1 MRRAVGLLILALMF
15 IAAGRLALT
24 GARTA
29 SVERGTAQKQG
40 GGGPQL
46 LGGPH
51 QITITPI
58 GPDQATLDRTKSELL
73 KNSAVATRLKSA
85 RHRLVNF
92 ELIEPDPKASDKT
105 EAPTQYRAQIFDY
118 SNNKAYVAT
127 GNFKDARLQLTETQQ
142 QPNVSEE
149 EFAEAVNLLT
159 RDKQFGAAL
168 RTHRLEPYRPM
179 PPLVALDQPVGKV
192 ERTITV
198 GLMPA
203 DGQHGNEV
211 VGVNLIRQTV
221 VRYAGG
227 APPTSSA
234 TDTNCGLTDDTSQ
247 FPTGANLAGQYE
259 VVISRNGVEFWR
271 FTCVRPSA
279 SSGTNKSGIDLKNVK
294 YRGKLVLKE
303 AHAPILNVQYER
315 NLCGPYR
322 DWAYAESYFVANGT
336 DVLGTNGSIRLCTD
350 APQTILDNG
359 TDTGNFRG
367 VAIWDRE
374 DVTLVS
380 ELEAGWYRYV
390 SKWVFRD
397 SGVIEPRFGFTATT
411 DSCVCHNHVHH
422 VYWRLDFDLN
432 TDINNAVFESRN
444 GVLSPINV
452 EAMLQR
458 VKDEDQSFVVR
469 NLVSGESATIFPGP
483 KDGNYDKYGKGDLW
497 FLKYKS
503 NEIDDN
509 NGIGTAINIAPFV
522 NGESLNS
529 TDVVVWYAGHWV
541 HDHFDIPPSDAEGP
555 EILGPE
561 IVLQG
566 Y

>member
-1 MRRAVGLLILALMF
+1 MLIT
-15 IAAGRLALT
+15 AGRLALT
-24 GARTA
+24 VARTA
-29 SVERGTAQKQG
+29 SPERGTAQKQG

-58 GPDQATLDRTKSELL
+58 GPDQATIDRTKNDLL
-73 KNSAVATRLKSA
+73 KNSAVTTRLKNT
-85 RHRLVNF
+85 RYRLVNF

-105 EAPTQYRAQIFDY
+105 EAPTQYRAQFFDY
-118 SNNKAYVAT
+118 SNNRAYVAT
-127 GNFKDARLQLTETQQ
+127 GNVKDASLQLTETKQ

-149 EFAEAVNLLT
+149 EFADAVNLLT

-168 RTHRLEPYRPM
+168 RTHKLEPYRPM
-179 PPLVALDQPVGKV
+179 PPLVALDEPVGKV

-203 DGQHGNEV
+203 DGKQGNEV

-234 TDTNCGLTDDTSQ
+234 TDSNCGLSSAGQATTSSG
-247 FPTGANLAGQYE
+247 TAGQYD
-259 VVISRNGVEFWR
+259 VVISRNGQEFWR
-271 FTCVRPSA
+271 FTCIRPAA
-279 SSGTNKSGIDLKNVK
+279 SSGVNKSGIDLKNVK

-322 DWAYAESYFVANGT
+322 DWSYSESYFDAVGT
-336 DVLGTNGSIRLCTD
+336 DVPGTNGGIRICT
-350 APQTILDNG
+350 APPQTVLDNG
-359 TDTGNFRG
+359 TDNGTFRG
-367 VAIWDRE
+367 IAIWDRE

-411 DSCVCHNHVHH
+411 NSCVCHNHVHH

-432 TDINNAVFESRN
+432 TDINNAAFESRN
-444 GVLSPINV
+444 GLLSPINV

-503 NEIDDN
+503 DEIDDG
-509 NGIGTAINIAPFV
+509 NGIGTSINIAPFV

-529 TDVVVWYAGHWV
+529 TDLVVWYAGHWV

>member
-1 MRRAVGLLILALMF
+1 MRRALGLLVFAFIL
-15 IAAGRLALT
+15 ITAGRLALT
-24 GARTA
+24 VARTTSPKRA
-29 SVERGTAQKQG
+29 TDQVQA
-40 GGGPQL
+40 
-46 LGGPH
+46 GGPH
-51 QITITPI
+51 QITITSI
-58 GPDQATLDRTKSELL
+58 GPDQATIDRTKNDLL
-73 KNSAVATRLKSA
+73 KNSLVTTRLKSA
-85 RHRLVNF
+85 RHRIVNF
-92 ELIEPDPKASDKT
+92 EFIEPDPKASDKT

-118 SNNKAYVAT
+118 SNNKAYVAI
-127 GNFKDARLQLTETQQ
+127 GNFKDARLQLSETQQ

-149 EFAEAVNLLT
+149 EFAESVNLLS

-168 RTHRLEPYRPM
+168 RNHQLEPYRPM

-192 ERTITV
+192 ERTLTV

-203 DGQHGNEV
+203 DGKHGNEV

-234 TDTNCGLTDDTSQ
+234 ADINCGVSSSGQGTTSHG
-247 FPTGANLAGQYE
+247 TAGQYD
-259 VVISRNGVEFWR
+259 VIISRNGVEFWR
-271 FTCVRPSA
+271 FTCIRPSA
-279 SSGTNKSGIDLKNVK
+279 SSGTNASGIDLKNIK

-322 DWAYAESYFVANGT
+322 DWSYSEGYFDAVGT
-336 DVLGTNGSIRLCTD
+336 DVPGTNGGIRMCTA
-350 APQTILDNG
+350 APQTILENG
-359 TDTGNFRG
+359 TDTGSFKG

-380 ELEAGWYRYV
+380 ELNAGWYRYI

-397 SGVIEPRFGFTATT
+397 SGVIEPRFGFTATSN
-411 DSCVCHNHVHH
+411 SCVCHNHVHH

-432 TDINNAVFESRN
+432 TDINNGVFESRKD
-444 GVLSPINV
+444 VLKPIDT
-452 EAMLQR
+452 EAMVQR
-458 VKDEDQSFVVR
+458 VQGEDQFFVVR
-469 NLVSGESATIFPGP
+469 NLISGESATIFPGP

-503 NEIDDN
+503 NEIDDG
-509 NGIGTAINIAPFV
+509 NGVGTSINIAPFV
-522 NGESLNS
+522 SGESLNS